1 MSNSNG
7 RLKSLTNFL
16 KNSPKFTIGIS
27 LILLVLIMTM
37 CAPLFTSYDPL
48 HRFEGQYHEAP
59 SAEHILGTTSLGR
72 DVFTQALYGGR
83 QSIIVGLMAA
93 VITTILG
100 MLVGISAGYLGGV
113 YDSVVS
119 TLTNIMMVIPTIVLL
134 LIIASM
140 MEGVSPFLIS
150 LIIGLTSWP
159 WNSRVLRAQT
169 MSISNRD
176 FVRSAETLGES
187 KFRILFIEI
196 MPNMLSIISSAFVG
210 TLIYSIM
217 AHATLEF
224 IGFGNPDSVTLGT
237 ILFNAQNS
245 GAFRSG
251 YFFEVSGAIG
261 ILVMIGMGLTLINFA
276 IDEISN
282 PKLKAQRIMK
292 SYYKARKIE
301 LKRAGKKSAQGMEHY
316 YEKRNR
322 S

>member
-1 MSNSNG
+1 MKEKNA
-7 RLKSLTNFL
+7 RLAHILRFL
-16 KNSPKFTIGIS
+16 RTSPKFTVGII
-27 LILLVLIMTM
+27 LIAVVLIMTFG
-37 CAPLFTSYDPL
+37 APLFTSYDPL
-48 HRFEGQYHEAP
+48 FRFEGLYHTPP

-72 DVFTQALYGGR
+72 DVFAQSLYGGR
-83 QSIIVGLMAA
+83 QSIMVGLLAA
-93 VITTILG
+93 GITTFLG
-100 MLVGISAGYLGGV
+100 MLVGISAGYIGGI
-113 YDSVVS
+113 YDSIVS
-119 TLTNIMMVIPTIVLL
+119 TLTNILMVIPTIVLL

-140 MEGVSPFLIS
+140 MDGVSPVLIS
-150 LIIGLTSWP
+150 LIIGFTSWP

-169 MSISNRD
+169 MSIRNRD

-187 KFRILFIEI
+187 KFRILFVEI

-224 IGFGNPDSVTLGT
+224 IGFGDPFSVTWGT

-251 YFFEVSGAIG
+251 YFFEVSGAIAG
-261 ILVMIGMGLTLINFA
+261 LVMIGMGLTLINFA

-292 SYYKARKIE
+292 SYYKARKAE
-301 LKRAGKKSAQGMEHY
+301 LKRVTK
-316 YEKRNR
+316 
-322 S
+322 

>member
-1 MSNSNG
+1 MKEKNA
-7 RLKSLTNFL
+7 RLARILRFL
-16 KNSPKFTIGIS
+16 KTSPKFTVGIV
-27 LILLVLIMTM
+27 LIAVVLIMTFG
-37 CAPLFTSYDPL
+37 APLFTSYDPL
-48 HRFEGQYHEAP
+48 FRFEDLYHTPP

-72 DVFTQALYGGR
+72 DVFAQSLYGGR
-83 QSIIVGLMAA
+83 QSIMVGLLAA
-93 VITTILG
+93 GITTLLG
-100 MLVGISAGYLGGV
+100 MLVGISAGYIGGI
-113 YDSVVS
+113 YDSIVS
-119 TLTNIMMVIPTIVLL
+119 TLTNILMVIPTIVLL

-140 MEGVSPFLIS
+140 MDGVSPVLIS
-150 LIIGLTSWP
+150 LIIGFTSWP

-169 MSISNRD
+169 MSIRNRD

-187 KFRILFIEI
+187 KFRILFVEI

-224 IGFGNPDSVTLGT
+224 IGFGDPFSVTWGT

-251 YFFEVSGAIG
+251 YFFEVSGAIAG
-261 ILVMIGMGLTLINFA
+261 LVMIGMGLTLINFA

-292 SYYKARKIE
+292 SYYKARKAE
-301 LKRAGKKSAQGMEHY
+301 LKRVTK
-316 YEKRNR
+316 
-322 S
+322 

>member
-1 MSNSNG
+1 MSNKKNKLSAIV
-7 RLKSLTNFL
+7 KFL
-16 KNSPKFTIGIS
+16 KESPKFTLGVS
-27 LILLVLIMTM
+27 LLIIVLVLTM
-37 CAPLFTSYDPL
+37 LAPFFTTYDPMT
-48 HRFEGQYHEAP
+48 RFEGMYHTPP

-72 DVFTQALYGGR
+72 DVFSQTLYGGR
-83 QSIIVGLMAA
+83 QSILVGLLAA
-93 VITTILG
+93 TITTTLS
-100 MLVGISAGYLGGV
+100 MLVGISAGYIGGV
-113 YDSVVS
+113 YDSVIS
-119 TLTNIMMVIPTIVLL
+119 TITNVMMVIPTIVLL
-134 LIIASM
+134 LIVASM
-140 MEGVSPFLIS
+140 LDGVSPLLIS

-169 MSISNRD
+169 MSIRNRD

-187 KFRILFIEI
+187 KFRILFVEI

-251 YFFEVSGAIG
+251 YFFEVAGAIG
-261 ILVMIGMGLTLINFA
+261 VLVMIGMGLTLINFA

-292 SYYKARKIE
+292 NYYKARKEE
-301 LKRAGKKSAQGMEHY
+301 LKRI
-316 YEKRNR
+316 EK
-322 S
+322 

>member
-1 MSNSNG
+1 MSEKNNK
-7 RLKSLTNFL
+7 LKNLLQFL
-16 KNSPKFTIGIS
+16 KNSPKFTIGII
-27 LILLVLIMTM
+27 LILIVLIMTIF
-37 CAPLFTSYDPL
+37 APVFTSYDPL
-48 HRFEGQYHEAP
+48 MRFEGMYHTPP
-59 SAEHILGTTSLGR
+59 SSEHILGTTSLGR
-72 DVFTQALYGGR
+72 DVFAQTLYGGR
-83 QSIIVGLMAA
+83 QSIFVGLFAA
-93 VITTILG
+93 IITTSLG
-100 MLVGISAGYLGGV
+100 MLVGISAGYIGGV
-113 YDSVVS
+113 FDSVVS

-140 MEGVSPFLIS
+140 LDGVSPVLIS

-187 KFRILFIEI
+187 KFRILFVEI

-224 IGFGNPDSVTLGT
+224 IGFGDPESVTLGT

-251 YFFEVSGAIG
+251 YFFEVAGAIAV
-261 ILVMIGMGLTLINFA
+261 LVMIGMGLTLINFA

-292 SYYKARKIE
+292 SYYKARKAE
-301 LKRAGKKSAQGMEHY
+301 LKRVAK
-316 YEKRNR
+316 
-322 S
+322 

>member
-1 MSNSNG
+1 MQNKNSK
-7 RLKSLTNFL
+7 LKNTIKFL
-16 KNSPKFTIGIS
+16 KESPKFTIGIT
-27 LILLVLIMTM
+27 LIAIVIIMTM
-37 CAPLFTSYDPL
+37 FAPLFTSYDPMT
-48 HRFEGQYHEAP
+48 RFEGVYHEPP

-72 DVFTQALYGGR
+72 DVFTQTLYGGR
-83 QSIIVGLMAA
+83 QSILVGLLAA
-93 VITTILG
+93 VITTVLG

-113 YDSVVS
+113 YDSIIS
-119 TLTNIMMVIPTIVLL
+119 TITNIMMVIPTIVLL

-140 MEGVSPFLIS
+140 LDGVSPLLIS

-187 KFRILFIEI
+187 KFRILFVEI

-224 IGFGNPDSVTLGT
+224 IGFGDPESVTLGT

-251 YFFEVSGAIG
+251 YFFEVAGAIAV
-261 ILVMIGMGLTLINFA
+261 LVMIGLGLTLINFA

-292 SYYKARKIE
+292 SYYKARKAE
-301 LKRAGKKSAQGMEHY
+301 MKRIAK
-316 YEKRNR
+316 
-322 S
+322 

>member
-1 MSNSNG
+1 MKVKNA
-7 RLKSLTNFL
+7 RLARILRFL
-16 KNSPKFTIGIS
+16 KTSPKFTVGII
-27 LILLVLIMTM
+27 LIAVVLIMTFG
-37 CAPLFTSYDPL
+37 APLFTSYDPL
-48 HRFEGQYHEAP
+48 FRFEGLYHTPP

-72 DVFTQALYGGR
+72 DVFSQTLYGGR
-83 QSIIVGLMAA
+83 QSIMVGLLAA
-93 VITTILG
+93 AITTLLG
-100 MLVGISAGYLGGV
+100 MLVGISAGYIGGI
-113 YDSVVS
+113 YDSIVS
-119 TLTNIMMVIPTIVLL
+119 TLTNILMVIPTIVLL

-140 MEGVSPFLIS
+140 MDGVSPVLIS
-150 LIIGLTSWP
+150 LIIGFTSWP

-169 MSISNRD
+169 MSIRNRD

-187 KFRILFIEI
+187 KFRILFVEI

-224 IGFGNPDSVTLGT
+224 IGFGDPFSVTWGT

-251 YFFEVSGAIG
+251 YFFEVAGAIAG
-261 ILVMIGMGLTLINFA
+261 LVMIGMGLTLINFA

-292 SYYKARKIE
+292 SYYKARKAE
-301 LKRAGKKSAQGMEHY
+301 LKRVAK
-316 YEKRNR
+316 
-322 S
+322 

>member
-1 MSNSNG
+1 MDTKTSKIS
-7 RLKSLTNFL
+7 KAMKFM

-83 QSIIVGLMAA
+83 QSIMVGLLAA
-93 VITTILG
+93 SITTILG
-100 MLVGISAGYLGGV
+100 MIVGISAGYIGGAF
-113 YDSVVS
+113 DSVVS

-134 LIIASM
+134 LIVASM
-140 MEGVSPFLIS
+140 MDGVSPVLIS
-150 LIIGLTSWP
+150 LIIGFTSWP

-169 MSISNRD
+169 MSIRNRD

-187 KFRILFIEI
+187 KIRILFFEI

-251 YFFEVSGAIG
+251 YFFEVTGAIG
-261 ILVMIGMGLTLINFA
+261 ILVIIGMGLTLINFA

-292 SYYKARKIE
+292 SYYKARKAE
-301 LKRAGKKSAQGMEHY
+301 L
-316 YEKRNR
+316 R
-322 S
+322 SVAK